1 MSLLHV
7 DVRFFFTAPDE
18 NKNTGELF
26 TVSNEFWATALADVL
41 IPRDQESVGD
51 PLYRG

>member
-1 MSLLHV
+1 MKIKILEDFSQYQMNFGQQL
-7 DVRFFFTAPDE
+7 
-18 NKNTGELF
+18 
-26 TVSNEFWATALADVL
+26 ALADVL